1 MDMKD
6 KLICSGVSPH
16 VVINQIFKSVL
27 TRVGGYIE
35 AGSKIEAIVPY
46 IIHSDEL
53 LSTAEEHNS
62 FKNGLEIKPDFP
74 TEVDGEKLTVSKLND
89 VYKKIVITNYISDND
104 DKHYYY
110 NFVVW
115 YRYIQK
121 ENERKENE

>member
-6 KLICSGVSPH
+6 KLMYRSGVSPH
-16 VVINQIFKSVL
+16 AVINQIFKSVL

-53 LSTAEEHNS
+53 LSTAEEHNI
-62 FKNGLEIKPDFP
+62 FKNGLEIKPEFP

-104 DKHYYY
+104 DNHYYYY

-115 YRYIQK
+115 YRFI
-121 ENERKENE
+121 